1 MSSINRVC
9 GRMAL
14 AWALAAM
21 LPAGAAWA
29 QTAPKPM
36 TLAEALELAS
46 ASSPSVGI
54 ADAQVDAARGRQRQ
68 AGAGINP
75 ELSYN
80 VENFSGKGALR
91 GMDGAESTI
100 GLSQQIELGGKREAR
115 RDTAGREA
123 DAVVVRSRIARA
135 DLDLAVRD
143 RFADLSAAEELLELA
158 RTSADRANRLSSVA
172 QSLVDAGRE
181 PPLRLLRAQAQQ
193 AAAQAQLNIATA
205 ELGAA
210 QRALAALWGGSQD
223 LVDAMGPWEFR
234 RENEALNTAPT
245 DTLDYQVAVAEHEAA
260 EAALRLQKANAWVD
274 VTVNAGYRRFEATKE
289 SAWVAGVSVPIPIQN
304 MNGGAIAAARAD
316 DRASELQLNV
326 TLIDAVRKLNDAR
339 SAFEAADARAAA
351 LENQAVRQAEE
362 ALNLAQIGYEAG
374 RFQLIDVLDAE
385 DAFASIRTA
394 SIEARLARAKAAAAL
409 IRANAK

>member
-1 MSSINRVC
+1 MSSMNRVC
-9 GRMAL
+9 GRVAL

-21 LPAGAAWA
+21 VPAGAAWA
-29 QTAPKPM
+29 QTTQKPL
-36 TLAEALELAS
+36 TLAEALELAGS
-46 ASSPSVGI
+46 SSPILGI
-54 ADAQVDAARGRQRQ
+54 ADAQVEAARGRQKQ

-91 GMDGAESTI
+91 GMDSAEATI

-115 RDTAGREA
+115 RETAGRQTA
-123 DAVVVRSRIARA
+123 TVVVQSKITRA

-143 RFADLSAAEELLELA
+143 RFAELSAAEERFDLA
-158 RTSADRANRLSSVA
+158 RTTVDRATRLSNVA

-181 PPLRLLRAQAQQ
+181 PPLRLLRAQAQS
-193 AAAQAQLNIATA
+193 AEAQAQLNIASA
-205 ELGAA
+205 DLAAA

-223 LVDAMGPWEFR
+223 LVDATGPWEFR
-234 RENEALNTAPT
+234 REHEQLNTAPSE
-245 DTLDYQVAVAEHEAA
+245 TLDYKVAVADHEAA

-274 VTVNAGYRRFEATKE
+274 VTVNAGYRRFEATGE
-289 SAWVAGVSVPIPIQN
+289 NAWVAGVSVPIPIQN
-304 MNGGAIAAARAD
+304 MNGGAIAAARAE

-326 TLIDAVRKLNDAR
+326 ALIDAVRKLNDAR

-362 ALNLAQIGYEAG
+362 ALNLAQVGYEAG

-385 DAFASIRTA
+385 DAFSSIRTA
-394 SIEARLARAKAAAAL
+394 SIEARLARARAAAAL
-409 IRANAK
+409 IRANAN